1 MPKKFRPQAGL
12 YNPLMP
18 LPIELAHRRYVQQA
32 GWTQHLR
39 RHLLARAGIANAK
52 RVLEVGCGTGAVL
65 STIPLSPRGQ
75 LHGVDIDL
83 PSLQLARREATIAK
97 LIAGDAHRLPYSN
110 GSFDIVLSH
119 YLLLWLKHPAGVLA
133 EMRRV
138 TRRGGAVLAL
148 AEPDY
153 GLRVDKPESL
163 EELGRM
169 QTEALR
175 AQGANPD
182 LGSRLQELFEV
193 AGFKNVQSGQLEAR
207 SNDSSEDHQLEREI
221 VRADLEGSISASE
234 LDKLLNQ
241 DALAWQQGSR
251 VLHVPTFY
259 AWAQVI

>member
-39 RHLLARAGIANAK
+39 RHLLARAGIANAQ

-65 STIPLSPRGQ
+65 RTISPAPRGI
-75 LHGVDIDL
+75 LHGLDIDL
-83 PSLQLARREATIAK
+83 PSLQLAQREVALAN
-97 LIAGDAHRLPYSN
+97 LIAGDAHRIPYAN
-110 GSFDIVLSH
+110 ASFDIILCH
-119 YLLLWLKHPAGVLA
+119 YLLLWLTHPAGALS

-138 TRRGGAVLAL
+138 TRPGGAVLAL

-163 EELGRM
+163 AQLGHM

-182 LGSRLQELFEV
+182 LGSQLPDLFEA
-193 AGFKNVQSGQLEAR
+193 AGFKNVQSGQLESE
-207 SNDSSEDHQLEREI
+207 SNHSSEDRQLERE
-221 VRADLEGSISASE
+221 VLRVDLENRISIDE
-234 LDKLLNQ
+234 LDKLLKE
-241 DALAWQQGSR
+241 DTLAWQQGCR

-259 AWAQVI
+259 AWAHVI